1 MRKKFYT
8 HHEVIIKLKEKY
20 QPKRWDRLLRKYSKC
35 SSSAGEAEGQY
46 NRLSRYLRYKRLDEE
61 IEDQYLQKQP

>member
-1 MRKKFYT
+1 MVEFYT

-35 SSSAGEAEGQY
+35 SSSAGETEGQY
-46 NRLSRYLRYKRLDEE
+46 NRLIRYLRHKRLDEE
-61 IEDQYLQKQP
+61 IED